1 MDRYEDENTD
11 SSKQT
16 RINKN
21 QELYTDVYLNN
32 AYVDINDIKEFTEE
46 IENDKQDDIKINKEV
61 ITPYFYEEK
70 NYDIND
76 LINEAIKNRV
86 DDNLK
91 RNFIEENDLNSII
104 ESINEENREKEKDDT
119 LLSDLM
125 PDHDTTIMAPLEE
138 PILDT
143 SLIDTSIIHKDDMS
157 QDMVKDLEVTKEDF
171 EEEMDESFKNET
183 KTNKKVI
190 FIIIGILLLLV
201 IIVGLLIWKKII
213 HF

>member
-190 FIIIGILLLLV
+190 FIIISILLLLV